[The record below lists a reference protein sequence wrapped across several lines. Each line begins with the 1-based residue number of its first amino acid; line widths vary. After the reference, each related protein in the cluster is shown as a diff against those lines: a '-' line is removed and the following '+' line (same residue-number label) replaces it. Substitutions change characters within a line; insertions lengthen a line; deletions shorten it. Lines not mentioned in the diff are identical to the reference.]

1 MHSFYVGTA
10 LVAAMLNGFGFVLQ
24 QHAAQQEHVAR
35 FLHLSLIGKLIHNR
49 RWLIGVAVVVA
60 GNVLSAWTLGHLT
73 LTVIEPLLTT
83 NLLFALVLA
92 VPLSG
97 QALRRTEIIGAL
109 LLSAGVA
116 ALSVTRTVRAPSER
130 FGSFSHWPVAACT
143 IAVIAICLVQL
154 GRRRS
159 GLMRA
164 TLTGAASGLVLGIAD
179 ALTRSSVQV
188 LDGPHPLRLLTTWPG
203 YATVATAIVGWY
215 LMQSAF
221 SVAPLHASL
230 PAITAA
236 EPLSGMVLGV
246 LVFGD
251 VVHVSPWLLA
261 LQAAGVAAMIGGVVL
276 VARAPV
282 FRELNLRQ
290 LPQTARERLQHP
302 AAAATRV
309 ENPPPDIGPVRPG
322 DGTAPPDDGAGNLA
336 RPATADWVNDSAAP
350 PANGSAVAASQAGPA
365 SATAPPH
372 RPAPG
377 SS

>member
-1 MHSFYVGTA
+1 MHSVYVGTA
-10 LVAAMLNGFGFVLQ
+10 LAAAMLNGFGFVLQ
-24 QHAAQQEHVAR
+24 QHAAQQEHVAK
-35 FLHLSLIGKLIHNR
+35 FLHLSLIGRLIHNR

-83 NLLFALVLA
+83 NLLFALLLA

-159 GLMRA
+159 GLLRA

-188 LDGPHPLRLLTTWPG
+188 LDGPDPLRLLSTWPG

-251 VVHVSPWLLA
+251 VVHVTPWLLA

-282 FRELNLRQ
+282 FRELNLRP
-290 LPQTARERLQHP
+290 LPHTAREPLQHP
-302 AAAATRV
+302 AATPPGS
-309 ENPPPDIGPVRPG
+309 PPPDGEKGSPTTPG
-322 DGTAPPDDGAGNLA
+322 GSSAGAGQVGS
-336 RPATADWVNDSAAP
+336 PSAAA
-350 PANGSAVAASQAGPA
+350 PA
-365 SATAPPH
+365 H
-372 RPAPG
+372 RSAPG
-377 SS
+377 SP

>member
-24 QHAAQQEHVAR
+24 QHAAQQERVAK

-83 NLLFALVLA
+83 NLLFALLLA

-143 IAVIAICLVQL
+143 IAVIALCLVQL

-159 GLMRA
+159 GLLRA
-164 TLTGAASGLVLGIAD
+164 ALTGAASGLVLGIAD

-188 LDGPHPLRLLTTWPG
+188 LDGHHPLRLLSTWPG
-203 YATVATAIVGWY
+203 YATVAAAIVGWY

-290 LPQTARERLQHP
+290 LPHGARGRLQQP
-302 AAAATRV
+302 APTRP
-309 ENPPPDIGPVRPG
+309 ENPPDADAG
-322 DGTAPPDDGAGNLA
+322 DLAHPTTGDWGNG
-336 RPATADWVNDSAAP
+336 SAAP
-350 PANGSAVAASQAGPA
+350 AQPSAGGSAPVAGPA
-365 SATAPPH
+365 H
-372 RPAPG
+372 RSTPG
-377 SS
+377 GL

>member
-1 MHSFYVGTA
+1 MNSLWVVPA
-10 LVAAMLNGFGFVLQ
+10 IAAAMLNGFGFVLQ

-35 FLHLSLIGKLIHNR
+35 YLHVSLIGKLIHNR
-49 RWLIGVAVVVA
+49 RWLTGVAVVVA
-60 GNVLSAWTLGHLT
+60 GNLLSAWTLGHLT

-83 NLLFALVLA
+83 NLLFALLLA

-97 QALRRTEIIGAL
+97 QALRRTEIFGAI

-116 ALSVTRTVRAPSER
+116 ALSVTRTVHAVSER
-130 FGSFSHWPVAACT
+130 FGSFSHWPVAAAT
-143 IAVIAICLVQL
+143 IAVVAICLVQL

-159 GLMRA
+159 GLLRA
-164 TLTGAASGLVLGIAD
+164 TLTGAAAGLVLGIAD
-179 ALTRSSVQV
+179 ALTRSSVQI

-203 YATVATAIVGWY
+203 YATVAAAIVGWY

-251 VVHVSPWLLA
+251 IVHVGPWLLA
-261 LQAAGVAAMIGGVVL
+261 LQAAGVAAMVGGVIL

-282 FRELNLRQ
+282 FRELNLRE
-290 LPQTARERLQHP
+290 LPHTALERLQHP
-302 AAAATRV
+302 AATHPGS
-309 ENPPPDIGPVRPG
+309 PPPDTDPG
-322 DGTAPPDDGAGNLA
+322 SRDEGTGDHEPAETAEWLNGSSGAPPNGS
-336 RPATADWVNDSAAP
+336 SAAP
-350 PANGSAVAASQAGPA
+350 DKGGPAEASRAVAPPSVAGSAQHS
-365 SATAPPH
+365 
-372 RPAPG
+372 APG
-377 SS
+377 RP